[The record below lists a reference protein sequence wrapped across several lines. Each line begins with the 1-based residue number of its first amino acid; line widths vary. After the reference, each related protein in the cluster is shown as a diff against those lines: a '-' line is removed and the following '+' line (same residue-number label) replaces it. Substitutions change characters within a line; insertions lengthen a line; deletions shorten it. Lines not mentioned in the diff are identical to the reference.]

1 MSKKIIW
8 KTNLPIYLSRI
19 NNIINLIKSL
29 LLADK
34 QANDFMQFESERY
47 NEL

>member
-29 LLADK
+29 LLADN
-34 QANDFMQFESERY
+34 QANNYIRFESERL